1 MRAGKTDFFPKPFF
15 HSFESAKRLNNITQ
29 CNNMHP
35 SKGIQYTKSR
45 ILEGKKIILG
55 VTGSIAAVQSFEL
68 SRELMRHGADVHVVM
83 THDAEKFI
91 TATSMHFATGNE
103 VTTEID
109 GRTQHVAFLGEYEGQ
124 ADLLLISPCTSN
136 TISKIAAGICDTS
149 VTTMACVALGTNVP
163 LMVVPAMNLA
173 MYENPAVQRN
183 VEFLKDAG
191 VTFVGPNISGKK
203 AKNADSQE
211 IVEAVITKLGKN
223 RLKGKKVLVIGGA
236 AREMIDDV
244 RVISNISSGETAVEL
259 AAAAKRE
266 AAEVELWHA
275 SMTVCIPDFINSKRF
290 SSVEDLIKMISQQ
303 QYDIILVPAA
313 LSDYAPVKQKGKI
326 SSDEEQITLTLT
338 KLPKVLPKLRKSA
351 KFLAGFKAESTGGE
365 ELIKKA
371 EVRMNEYSLDMI
383 VANNIHDVSE
393 KETKSIII
401 FKDKR
406 ETFEGSKAEL
416 AERIIEGITEHM
428 E

>member
-1 MRAGKTDFFPKPFF
+1 
-15 HSFESAKRLNNITQ
+15 
-29 CNNMHP
+29 MHP

-45 ILEGKKIILG
+45 ILEGKKIVLG
-55 VTGSIAAVQSFEL
+55 ITGSIAAVQSFEL

-91 TATSMHFATGNE
+91 TPTSMHFATGNE

-109 GRTQHVAFLGEYEGQ
+109 GRTQHVSFLGEYEGH

-149 VTTMACVALGTNVP
+149 VTTMACVALGTEVP
-163 LMVVPAMNLA
+163 VMIVPAMNLA
-173 MYENPAVQRN
+173 MYENPAVQKN

-191 VTFVGPNISGKK
+191 VTFVGPKISGKK
-203 AKNADSQE
+203 AKNADSKE

-223 RLKGKKVLVIGGA
+223 RLSGKKVLVIGGA

-244 RVISNISSGETAVEL
+244 RVISNISSGETALEL
-259 AAAAKRE
+259 ALAAKRQG
-266 AAEVELWHA
+266 AETELWHA
-275 SMTVCIPDFINSKRF
+275 SMAVNVPSFINSKKF
-290 SSVEDLIKMISQQ
+290 SSVNELIKMIPEGQA
-303 QYDIILVPAA
+303 YDVILVPAA
-313 LSDYAPVKQKGKI
+313 LSDYAPLRQEGKI
-326 SSDEEQITLTLT
+326 SSDEEEITITLT
-338 KLPKVLPKLRKSA
+338 KLPKVLPKLRKTA

-371 EVRMNEYSLDMI
+371 ETRMSENSLDMI
-383 VANNIHDVSE
+383 IANNIHDVSE
-393 KETKSIII
+393 GKTKSAII
-401 FKDKR
+401 FKDKI

-416 AERIIEGITEHM
+416 AENIIERIAEHV

>member
-1 MRAGKTDFFPKPFF
+1 MPAGKTKLFPKLFF
-15 HSFESAKRLNNITQ
+15 LNSAKRLNNITQ
-29 CNNMHP
+29 CNGMHP

-55 VTGSIAAVQSFEL
+55 ITGSIAAVQAFEL

-83 THDAEKFI
+83 TDDAEKFI

-109 GRTQHVAFLGEYEGQ
+109 GRTQHVEFLGEYEGQ

-149 VTTMACVALGTNVP
+149 VTTMACVALGTKVP
-163 LMVVPAMNLA
+163 VMIVPAMNLA

-183 VEFLKDAG
+183 VEFLKEAG
-191 VTFVGPNISGKK
+191 VSFVGPNISGKK
-203 AKNADSQE
+203 AKNADFKE
-211 IVEAVITKLGKN
+211 ITEAVIIKLEKN
-223 RLKGKKVLVIGGA
+223 KLKGKKVLVIGGA
-236 AREMIDDV
+236 SREMIDDV
-244 RVISNISSGETAVEL
+244 RVISNISSGETALEL
-259 AAAAKRE
+259 ALAARRQG
-266 AAEVELWHA
+266 AETELWHA
-275 SMTVCIPDFINSKRF
+275 SMAVSIPDFIKSRKF
-290 SSVEDLIKMISQQ
+290 TSVNDLVEMISEETS
-303 QYDIILVPAA
+303 YDIVIVPAA
-313 LSDYAPVKQKGKI
+313 LSDYAPKRQEGKI
-326 SSDEEQITLTLT
+326 SSDEEEITLTLT

-351 KFLAGFKAESTGGE
+351 KFLAGFKAESTGD
-365 ELIKKA
+365 LIKKA
-371 EVRMNEYSLDMI
+371 EARMNEYSLDMI

-406 ETFEGSKAEL
+406 ETFTGSKAEL
-416 AERIIEGITEHM
+416 AEKIIEGIAEHM

>member
-1 MRAGKTDFFPKPFF
+1 
-15 HSFESAKRLNNITQ
+15 
-29 CNNMHP
+29 MHP

-55 VTGSIAAVQSFEL
+55 VTGSIAAVQAFEL
-68 SRELMRHGADVHVVM
+68 SRELMRHGADVHVAM
-83 THDAEKFI
+83 TQDAEKFI
-91 TATSMHFATGNE
+91 TAVSMHFATGNE

-109 GRTQHVAFLGEYEGQ
+109 GRTQHVSFLGEYEGQ

-136 TISKIAAGICDTS
+136 TISKVAAGICDTS
-149 VTTMACVALGTNVP
+149 VTTMACVALGTKVP
-163 LMVVPAMNLA
+163 VMIVPAMNLA

-183 VEFLKDAG
+183 VEFLKGAG
-191 VTFVGPNISGKK
+191 VTFVGPDISGKK
-203 AKNADSQE
+203 AKNAGTQE

-223 RLKGKKVLVIGGA
+223 RLAGKKLLVIGGA

-259 AAAAKRE
+259 ALAAARQG
-266 AAEVELWHA
+266 AETELWHA
-275 SMTVCIPDFINSKRF
+275 SMSVSVPDFIKSKKF
-290 SSVEDLIKMISQQ
+290 ESVNDLIKMIPDESE
-303 QYDIILVPAA
+303 YDIVLVPAA
-313 LSDYAPVKQKGKI
+313 LSDYSPGRQKGKI

-338 KLPKVLPKLRKSA
+338 KLPKVLPQLRRTA
-351 KFLAGFKAESTGGE
+351 RFLAGFKAESTGGE

-371 EVRMNEYSLDMI
+371 KARMDENSLDMI
-383 VANNIHDVSE
+383 VANNILDVSE
-393 KETKSIII
+393 GKTKSKIIL
-401 FKDKR
+401 KDGTI

-416 AERIIEGITEHM
+416 AERIIESIAEHI